1 MNRKVK
7 QAVSCLIIVAAI
19 GLIAIGALNGG
30 YKDVW
35 NKARLICYECIG
47 IG

>member
-1 MNRKVK
+1 MSRRVK
-7 QAVSCLIIVAAI
+7 QLIACLILAAAI
-19 GLIAIGALNGG
+19 GSICLGVMSGG

-35 NKARLICYECIG
+35 NKARLVCYECIG